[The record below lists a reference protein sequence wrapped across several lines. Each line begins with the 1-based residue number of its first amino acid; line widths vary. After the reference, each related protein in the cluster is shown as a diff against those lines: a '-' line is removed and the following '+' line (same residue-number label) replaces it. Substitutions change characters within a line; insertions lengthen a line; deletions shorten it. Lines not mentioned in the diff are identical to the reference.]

1 MQNFYFY
8 HNESRFQ
15 KNSKKIKSIISQ
27 LQKPIVFTNGVFD
40 ILHIGHVMYLYESRK
55 LGASLVVG
63 INSNESVKLLEKGQ
77 NRPIV
82 DEKDRAEII
91 SALKPVDVCIIFNQ
105 KTPETLINNIRPEI
119 YTKGSDY
126 DENKIPFANTLKKM
140 KIKTIFILILKNKSS
155 TKIIDKIKKI

>member
-1 MQNFYFY
+1 MQNLYFCY
-8 HNESRFQ
+8 DESCFQ
-15 KNSKKIKSIISQ
+15 KDSKKIESIISQ

-63 INSNESVKLLEKGQ
+63 INSNESAKLLKKGQ
-77 NRPIV
+77 NRPII

-91 SALKPVDVCIIFNQ
+91 SALKPVDVCILFNQ
-105 KTPETLINNIRPEI
+105 KTPESLINNIRPEI

-126 DENKIPFANTLKKM
+126 DENKIPFSNTLKKM
-140 KIKTIFILILKNKSS
+140 KIKTIFIPLLKNKSS
-155 TKIIDKIKKI
+155 TKIINKIKKI